1 MEPGDYQP
9 RILVVD
15 DEEDELAHVCEVV
28 SALGYV
34 PVPAHNGEE
43 ALDKLSSG
51 PIDAIVTDLMM
62 PRMDG
67 FQFLTS
73 LLERGDLTPAIV
85 LTAFG
90 SIDRAISIVHDL
102 RAFWYLEKPVRQMVL
117 GTLLERALQQRQLM
131 RDTDGLRRQLS
142 YEGFLGDLYGRSAP
156 MQQIFALIR
165 QVAPSTA
172 SVLITGESGTGKE
185 LVAAA
190 IHKLSPRSSRPFV
203 AINCAALP
211 ESLMESEL
219 FGSEK
224 GAFTGAGNRRA
235 GCFEQAN
242 QGTLLLDEIG
252 EMPQPMQAK
261 LLRVLQESSIRRLGG
276 EREIPV
282 DVRVLAATNRLIHHT
297 GERAM
302 REDLYYRLNVF
313 QIQLPPLR
321 ERKDDIAGLVQ
332 VMIRQLNDRHGYR
345 VTEVDARTHGA
356 LMEHSW
362 PGNIRELRNV
372 IERAAILAQSGP
384 LLPEHLPRT
393 FQTSP
398 PVTNHVPPAD
408 VTKLAFEPGKPL
420 HELEKAYVR
429 ITFEAMKRDRAKT
442 AEALGI
448 SVRTLH
454 TRLTEIAEDEAKAAS
469 ANSGSLA
476 AHGH

>member
-1 MEPGDYQP
+1 VTNLGYIP
-9 RILVVD
+9 
-15 DEEDELAHVCEVV
+15 V
-28 SALGYV
+28 SA
-34 PVPAHNGEE
+34 HQGEE

-51 PIDAIVTDLMM
+51 PIDAIVTDLNM
-62 PRMDG
+62 PKMDG

-90 SIDRAISIVHDL
+90 SIDKAIATVHDL
-102 RAFWYLEKPVRQMVL
+102 RAFWYLEKPVRQIVL

-156 MQQIFALIR
+156 MQQIFAQIR

-190 IHKLSPRSSRPFV
+190 IHKLSPRSTRPFV

-211 ESLMESEL
+211 EALMESEL

-224 GAFTGAGNRRA
+224 GAYTGAANRRA

-261 LLRVLQESSIRRLGG
+261 LLRVLQESTIRRLGG

-282 DVRVLAATNRLIHHT
+282 DVRVLAATNRLVHNT

-313 QIQLPPLR
+313 QIALPPLR

-332 VMIRQLNDRHGYR
+332 VMIRQLNDRHSYR
-345 VTEVDARTHGA
+345 ITEVDPRTHNA
-356 LMEHSW
+356 LLEHSW

-384 LLPEHLPRT
+384 LMPEHLPRT
-393 FQTSP
+393 FQQQQNNA
-398 PVTNHVPPAD
+398 PVTVPSPAATT
-408 VTKLAFEPGKPL
+408 VETTRLALEPGKPL

-429 ITFEAMKRDRAKT
+429 ITFEAMKRDRART

-454 TRLTEIAEDEAKAAS
+454 TRLTEIAEDDAKAA
-469 ANSGSLA
+469 A
-476 AHGH
+476 ATATNGVPATNNIH